1 MTTFQKIYTI
11 VATIPKGKVM
21 TYKQVGILSGISN
34 PRIVGF
40 ALHANKDPQTIPCH
54 RVVNVK
60 GKLTGYVFG
69 GILKK
74 KKILEKE
81 GVLFKDNKTVNIE
94 ASLYERI

>member
-1 MTTFQKIYTI
+1 
-11 VATIPKGKVM
+11 M
-21 TYKQVGILSGISN
+21 TYKQVAILSGITN

-60 GKLTGYVFG
+60 GKLTGYAFG

-74 KKILEKE
+74 KEILEKE
-81 GVLFKDNKTVNIE
+81 GVIFCDNETVNIK
-94 ASLYERI
+94 ASLYESI